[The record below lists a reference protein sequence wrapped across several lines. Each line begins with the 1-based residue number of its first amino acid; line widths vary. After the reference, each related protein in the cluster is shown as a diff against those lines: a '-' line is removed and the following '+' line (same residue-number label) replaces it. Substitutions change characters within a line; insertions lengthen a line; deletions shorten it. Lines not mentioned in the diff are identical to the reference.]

1 MNQEIEKAIKE
12 LREEIKEKENYIHT
26 IQKVNWEKPITEK
39 EWHTICETPLRYS
52 PLLGVML
59 KNIFPEAKEIKV
71 DCNYV
76 FFALYGF
83 QCVIPTSRCKG
94 IEVRTDW
101 YVKDNGIPKE
111 ENIYYGINDRM
122 RKYFDA
128 VDMHESW
135 DVLLKYRVPSSDRY
149 RRWVRF
155 LMWFGKYKWRDP
167 HRQEW
172 EKEFE
177 KDKKTFEMKTSQY
190 LDTRRQMKDKVL
202 YMRDKLLPELYKFT
216 EHVRT
221 FRSTSMYNH
230 DINEILALENLYI
243 TL

>member
-1 MNQEIEKAIKE
+1 
-12 LREEIKEKENYIHT
+12 
-26 IQKVNWEKPITEK
+26 
-39 EWHTICETPLRYS
+39 
-52 PLLGVML
+52 
-59 KNIFPEAKEIKV
+59 
-71 DCNYV
+71 
-76 FFALYGF
+76 
-83 QCVIPTSRCKG
+83 
-94 IEVRTDW
+94 
-101 YVKDNGIPKE
+101 
-111 ENIYYGINDRM
+111 
-122 RKYFDA
+122 
-128 VDMHESW
+128 
-135 DVLLKYRVPSSDRY
+135 
-149 RRWVRF
+149 
-155 LMWFGKYKWRDP
+155 MWFGKYKWRDP